1 MKSVLAL
8 ARLEYSRHEAWAL
21 FSRRREHKPYAAIL
35 AIAIV
40 ALGILLFDGL
50 LIKRLGPAQ
59 EWIYLWGVAC
69 LFLVMVFHWSI
80 TLAIGQTLERDW
92 WLSFPHPRLHL
103 MLGKSLATAAISA
116 RIGAILAIGFAVA
129 HTFLAVLYRA
139 SVGVSPSQLVYGL
152 LVGLSVVILLP
163 FAIGFS
169 SLAVATAKGWL
180 RILVVLQFFVI
191 WAMLFIP
198 VFSAATGAFGG
209 LSRLAST
216 TALLR
221 ALPWFFLGWPFA
233 AVCLALTPWGLARL
247 GDARFPNAGSPSYRD
262 DAVLSNRKGRS
273 QASGKALGAAD
284 RALRG
289 EARRGTRLQQE
300 WQSDAQSDL
309 PQRPHRPYVA
319 LFRLELTRYRA
330 LSRSANRFAS
340 AAAYTWLFLMAVGG
354 FFVELSSTAMFLA
367 PMFLSW
373 FLMYGLYTSSM
384 NIRNLDRTRGY
395 LPWLLSFPLAR
406 WKLLVVEK
414 LAALCVMI
422 FSILLSLAAC
432 AAGFLIHALFT
443 PVPGQAGQSL
453 MLLGQAELPLLLT
466 GALGLGLASCY
477 AWLLARPSR
486 ALLLLPLAYAPM
498 AVFYFMNNL
507 FFSGPNGNSLPATL
521 AGYGS
526 ALAWIIGVGLPLA
539 VWGVWIGARYQHIYM
554 QVATS
559 KLHFQSA
566 R

>member
-1 MKSVLAL
+1 MKSVLTL

-21 FSRRREHKPYAAIL
+21 FSAKRDHKPYRALSAIGT
-35 AIAIV
+35 V
-40 ALGILLFDGL
+40 ALGIMLFDGL

-59 EWIYLWGVAC
+59 EWISLWGVAC
-69 LFLVMVFHWSI
+69 IFLVMVFHWSI

-116 RIGAILAIGFAVA
+116 RIGAMLAIGFAVA
-129 HTFLAVLYRA
+129 HTVLAVLYRA
-139 SVGVSPSQLVYGL
+139 SIGVSPGQLVYGL

-198 VFSAATGAFGG
+198 ASSAATGAFGG
-209 LSRLAST
+209 LSRLSST
-216 TALLR
+216 AALLR

-247 GDARFPNAGSPSYRD
+247 GDARFPNAVSPGYRD

-273 QASGKALGAAD
+273 EVSEKALGAAD
-284 RALRG
+284 RALRAG
-289 EARRGTRLQQE
+289 ARRGIRLQQE
-300 WQSDAQSDL
+300 WQSDRQSEW
-309 PQRPHRPYVA
+309 PQRPRRPYAA
-319 LFRLELTRYRA
+319 LFRMELTRYRA
-330 LSRSANRFAS
+330 LSRSANRFTS
-340 AAAYTWLFLMAVGG
+340 AAAYTWLFLMVVSG
-354 FFVELSSTAMFLA
+354 FFVELSSISMFLG
-367 PMFLSW
+367 PMFVSW
-373 FLMYGLYTSSM
+373 FLMFGLYTASM
-384 NIRNLDRTRGY
+384 NVRNLDRARGY

-422 FSILLSLAAC
+422 LSILLSLAAC

-443 PVPGQAGQSL
+443 PVPGQAAQSL
-453 MLLGQAELPLLLT
+453 MLLGQAESALLVT
-466 GALGLGLASCY
+466 GALGLGLSSCF
-477 AWLLARPSR
+477 AWLLAHPWRT
-486 ALLLLPLAYAPM
+486 LLLLPLVYAPM
-498 AVFYFMNNL
+498 AVFFFMNNL
-507 FFSGPNGNSLPATL
+507 FFSGSSGNSLPATL
-521 AGYGS
+521 TGYGP
-526 ALAWIIGVGLPLA
+526 ALAWIVGVGLPLA
-539 VWGVWIGARYQHIYM
+539 VWGVWIGARHQHVYM
-554 QVATS
+554 QVAAS
-559 KLHFQSA
+559 NLHFQSA